1 MNFVG
6 HFPKMFLN
14 GMYLPLRLAQSA
26 SSFISGISSTYI
38 SVFLV
43 GDMQTLDPSCL
54 IIMGFY
60 HSAAMELADR
70 NFFRTLLI
78 LPIASGGGQPERR
91 CKQLR
96 MFCRGLSD
104 EIAHLQCEQ
113 CLGINTSSVLV
124 TGSICFGP
132 WITCLWRKN
141 KMDGIIQIPLYVLL
155 RKIQTF
161 K

>member
-14 GMYLPLRLAQSA
+14 GMCLPLILVQSA

-78 LPIASGGGQPERR
+78 LPIASGWW
-91 CKQLR
+91 
-96 MFCRGLSD
+96 
-104 EIAHLQCEQ
+104 A
-113 CLGINTSSVLV
+113 T
-124 TGSICFGP
+124 
-132 WITCLWRKN
+132 
-141 KMDGIIQIPLYVLL
+141 
-155 RKIQTF
+155 
-161 K
+161 